1 MSTDRSGNVEVS
13 KLAGGSAEDTMN
25 AASNAPSKKQKKA
38 SSGYTMK
45 LINTPRKEM
54 SGLCC
59 TDAFSMYPISFP
71 SVLAVSWQF

>member
-13 KLAGGSAEDTMN
+13 KLAGGSSEDTMN
-25 AASNAPSKKQKKA
+25 AASNAPVKKQKA

-45 LINTPRKEM
+45 LINTPRKKM

-59 TDAFSMYPISFP
+59 TDVFSMYPISFP
-71 SVLAVSWQF
+71 SMLAVSWQF

>member
-13 KLAGGSAEDTMN
+13 KVVGGSSEDTMN
-25 AASNAPSKKQKKA
+25 AASNAPVKKQKKA
-38 SSGYTMK
+38 CSGYTMK

-59 TDAFSMYPISFP
+59 TDAFSMCPISFP
-71 SVLAVSWQF
+71 SVLVVSWQF